1 MRIRA
6 LCFSIFLSCFCSTW
20 AQDYGNEVLF
30 TIEGEEVYTG
40 EFMRVYEKNK
50 EIVVE
55 EEGKGFDDYFDL
67 FLDFK
72 LKLKQA
78 RDQDLDTSLTYQ
90 NDLAKYREQLVQPYL
105 QNPEALDELT
115 KEAYDRSLIEVNAS
129 HILIRVAS
137 DATPVDSLRAFE
149 RISAARQE
157 ILDGKGFETVA
168 RNYSEDPSVEQNGG
182 NLGYFSAFAM
192 VYAFEN
198 AAYET
203 PVGEVSEPFRTQFGY
218 HLVKVLDRRKSPG
231 EIEVSHIMVKKDSI
245 QPMKSREKIDEI
257 YRSLEQGDDFAR
269 IAQEHS
275 DDLSSAKKGG
285 KLPRFG
291 TGRMISEF
299 EEVAFSLENEGD
311 FSKPFATQFGWHILK
326 LDKKFPIPS
335 YEELKPRLEA
345 KVKNGSRAGYVERSL
360 AQKVGKDYKL
370 VIDMRLL
377 NATRELESFKGMT
390 DTILQVQDRVFSA
403 EDFYQFAK
411 SEKNKTKGELFD
423 TFKNKQVIEYYKD
436 HLEYTDDEFAA
447 TFKEYRDGLLLFE
460 LLQKQ
465 IWDRSEQ
472 DSVELENYF
481 KSHRDHYNWR
491 ERADVLIGSCTQR
504 EKAEQVRRL
513 LLNGRSPES
522 IKESVNEG
530 ATIHV
535 LFSQGKLEEGS
546 SKLPDGFAFKL
557 GVSEIFEEDQN
568 QFTLMRVDRIYPAT
582 RKELNEARGE
592 VLNDYQNYLE
602 EEWVRDLRETYE
614 VRINKKN
621 YKILKSRLE
630 K

>member
-1 MRIRA
+1 MRIPA
-6 LCFSIFLSCFCSTW
+6 LFFYVFLLCSGWTFG
-20 AQDYGNEVLF
+20 QEGEEVLF
-30 TIEGEEVYTG
+30 TIEGEEVYTR
-40 EFMRVYEKNK
+40 EFLRVYEKNK

-72 LKLKQA
+72 LKLRQA
-78 RDQDLDTSLTYQ
+78 QDQDLDTSSTYQ
-90 NDLAKYREQLVQPYL
+90 SDLAKYREQLVQPYL

-115 KEAYDRSLIEVNAS
+115 KEAYDRSVMEVNAS
-129 HILIRVAS
+129 HILIRVS
-137 DATPVDSLRAFE
+137 PDAAPADSLAAFE
-149 RISAARQE
+149 KISAARNE
-157 ILDGKGFETVA
+157 IMAGQDFETVA
-168 RNYSEDPSVEQNGG
+168 RAYSEDPSVEQNDG

-198 AAYET
+198 AAYDT

-218 HLVKVLDRRKSPG
+218 HLVKVLDRRESPG
-231 EIEVSHIMVKKDSI
+231 EIEVSHIMVKKDSL
-245 QPMKSREKIDEI
+245 QPGKSREKIDEI

-285 KLPRFG
+285 RLPKFG
-291 TGRMISEF
+291 TGRMIREF

-311 FSKPFATQFGWHILK
+311 YSEPFSTQFGWHILK
-326 LDKKFPIPS
+326 LDKKHPIPS
-335 YEELKPRLEA
+335 YEDLKPRLEA

-360 AQKVGKDYKL
+360 AGKVGKDYEL
-370 VIDMRLL
+370 VINMRLL
-377 NATRELESFKGMT
+377 NSTRDIEELKGVS
-390 DTILQVQDRVFSA
+390 DTILQVQERVFSA
-403 EDFYQFAK
+403 DDFYQFAQAGR
-411 SEKNKTKGELFD
+411 NKTIGELFD
-423 TFKNKQVIEYYKD
+423 TYKNKQIIEYYKD
-436 HLEYTDDEFAA
+436 HLEDNNPEFAA
-447 TFKEYRDGLLLFE
+447 TFKEYREGLLLFE

-472 DSVELENYF
+472 DSVELEKYF
-481 KSHRDHYNWR
+481 KEHRDRYNWR
-491 ERADVLIGSCTQR
+491 KRADVLIGSCTQR

-522 IKESVNEG
+522 IKEAINEG

-546 SKLPDGFAFKL
+546 SKLPQGYQFEL
-557 GVSEIFEEDQN
+557 GVSEIYEEDQS
-568 QFTLMRVDRIYPAT
+568 QYTLMRVDRIYPET

-602 EEWVRDLRETYE
+602 EQWVLGLRETYA
-614 VRINKKN
+614 VKINKRN
-621 YKILKSRLE
+621 YKELKSRLE
-630 K
+630 N

>member
-1 MRIRA
+1 MRIPA
-6 LCFSIFLSCFCSTW
+6 LFFSVFLLCSGWTFG
-20 AQDYGNEVLF
+20 QQGEEVLF
-30 TIEGEEVYTG
+30 TIEGEEVYTS
-40 EFMRVYEKNK
+40 EFLRVYEKNK

-78 RDQDLDTSLTYQ
+78 RDQDLDTSSTYQ
-90 NDLAKYREQLVQPYL
+90 SDLAKYREQLVQPYL

-115 KEAYDRSLIEVNAS
+115 KEAYDRSAMEVNAS
-129 HILIRVAS
+129 HILIRVS
-137 DATPVDSLRAFE
+137 PDAAPADSLAAFE
-149 RISAARQE
+149 KISAARNE
-157 ILDGKGFETVA
+157 ILAGQDFESVA
-168 RNYSEDPSVEQNGG
+168 RAYSEDPSVEQNGG

-192 VYAFEN
+192 VYTFEN
-198 AAYET
+198 AAYDT
-203 PVGEVSEPFRTQFGY
+203 PVGDVSEPFRTQFGY
-218 HLVKVLDRRKSPG
+218 HLVKVLDRRKSLG
-231 EIEVSHIMVKKDSI
+231 EIEVSHIMVKKDSA
-245 QPMKSREKIDEI
+245 QPGKSREKIDEI

-285 KLPRFG
+285 KLPKFG
-291 TGRMISEF
+291 TGRMIREF

-311 FSKPFATQFGWHILK
+311 YSEPFSTQFGWHILK
-326 LDKKFPIPS
+326 LDKKYPLPS
-335 YEELKPRLEA
+335 YEDLKPRLEA

-360 AQKVGKDYKL
+360 AEKVGKDYEL
-370 VIDMRLL
+370 VINMSLL
-377 NATRELESFKGMT
+377 SSTRDLEEFKGMT
-390 DTILQVQDRVFSA
+390 DTILQVQERVFSA
-403 EDFYQFAK
+403 DEFYQYAK
-411 SEKNKTKGELFD
+411 TGRNKTNGELFD
-423 TFKNKQVIEYYKD
+423 TFKNKQIIEYYKD
-436 HLEYTDDEFAA
+436 HLEETNPEFAA

-472 DSVELENYF
+472 DSVELEKYF
-481 KSHRDHYNWR
+481 KEHRDKDNWR
-491 ERADVLIGSCTQR
+491 KRADVLIGSCTQK

-522 IKESVNEG
+522 IKETINEG

-546 SKLPDGFAFKL
+546 SKLPQGYLFKL
-557 GVSEIFEEDQN
+557 GVSEIYEEDEN
-568 QFTLMRVDRIYPAT
+568 QYTLMRVDRIYPET

-602 EEWVRDLRETYE
+602 EQWVLDLRETYA
-614 VRINKKN
+614 VKINKRN
-621 YKILKSRLE
+621 YKELKSRLE
-630 K
+630 N

>member
-1 MRIRA
+1 MRIPA
-6 LCFSIFLSCFCSTW
+6 LFFSIFLLCSGWTFG
-20 AQDYGNEVLF
+20 QRGEEVLF
-30 TIEGEEVYTG
+30 TIEGEEVYTS

-78 RDQDLDTSLTYQ
+78 QDQNLDTSSTYQ
-90 NDLAKYREQLVQPYL
+90 SDLAKYREQLVQPYL

-115 KEAYDRSLIEVNAS
+115 KEAYDRSAMEVNAS
-129 HILIRVAS
+129 HILIRVSPDAS
-137 DATPVDSLRAFE
+137 PADSLAALE
-149 RISAARQE
+149 RISAARNE
-157 ILDGKGFETVA
+157 ILAGKDFETVA
-168 RNYSEDPSVEQNGG
+168 RAYSEDPSVAQNGG

-192 VYAFEN
+192 VYTFEN
-198 AAYET
+198 AAYDT

-231 EIEVSHIMVKKDSI
+231 EIEVSHIMVKKDSA
-245 QPMKSREKIDEI
+245 QPGKSREKIDEI

-285 KLPRFG
+285 KLPKFG
-291 TGRMISEF
+291 TGRMIREF

-311 FSKPFATQFGWHILK
+311 YSEPFSTQFGWHILK
-326 LDKKFPIPS
+326 LDKKYPIPS
-335 YEELKPRLEA
+335 YEDMKPRLEA

-360 AQKVGKDYKL
+360 AGKVGRDYEL
-370 VIDMRLL
+370 VINMRLL
-377 NATRELESFKGMT
+377 SSTRNLEEYKGMT
-390 DTILQVQDRVFSA
+390 DTILQVEERVFSA
-403 EDFYQFAK
+403 DDFYQFAK
-411 SEKNKTKGELFD
+411 TGRNKTNGELFD
-423 TFKNKQVIEYYKD
+423 TFKNKQIIEYYKD
-436 HLEYTDDEFAA
+436 HLEDTNQEFAA
-447 TFKEYRDGLLLFE
+447 TFKEYKDGLLLFE

-481 KSHRDHYNWR
+481 KEHRDQYNWR
-491 ERADVLIGSCTQR
+491 KRADVLIGSCTQK

-513 LLNGRSPES
+513 LLNGRSSES
-522 IKESVNEG
+522 IKEAINEG

-546 SKLPDGFAFKL
+546 SKLPQGYLFKL
-557 GVSEIFEEDQN
+557 GVSEIYEEGEN
-568 QFTLMRVDRIYPAT
+568 QYTLMRVDRIYPET

-602 EEWVRDLRETYE
+602 EQWVMDLRETYA
-614 VRINKKN
+614 VKINKRN
-621 YKILKSRLE
+621 YKQLKSRLE
-630 K
+630 N

>member
-6 LCFSIFLSCFCSTW
+6 LCFSVFLSCFCWAW
-20 AQDYGNEVLF
+20 AQEGDEVLF
-30 TIEGEEVYTG
+30 TIEGEEVYTS

-55 EEGKGFDDYFDL
+55 EEGKGFEDYFDL

-78 RDQDLDTSLTYQ
+78 RDQDLDTSSTYQ
-90 NDLAKYREQLVQPYL
+90 SDLAKYREQLVQPYL

-115 KEAYDRSLIEVNAS
+115 KEAYDRSIVEVNAS
-129 HILIRVAS
+129 HILIRVAP
-137 DATPVDSLRAFE
+137 DASPTDSLAAYE
-149 RISAARQE
+149 KIIAARKE
-157 ILDGKGFETVA
+157 IMGGADFETVA
-168 RNYSEDPSVEQNGG
+168 RAYSEDPSVQQNGG
-182 NLGYFSAFAM
+182 NLGYFNAFAM

-218 HLVKVLDRRKSPG
+218 HLVKVLDRRNSPG
-231 EIEVSHIMVKKDSI
+231 EIEVSHIMVKKDSAK
-245 QPMKSREKIDEI
+245 PGKSREKIDEI
-257 YRSLEQGDDFAR
+257 YLSLEQGDDFAK

-275 DDLSSAKKGG
+275 DDLSSARKGG
-285 KLPRFG
+285 KLPKFG
-291 TGRMISEF
+291 TGRMIREF
-299 EEVAFSLENEGD
+299 EEVAFSLQNEGD
-311 FSKPFATQFGWHILK
+311 YSKPFSTQFGWHILK
-326 LDKKFPIPS
+326 LDKKYPVPT

-360 AQKVGKDYKL
+360 AGKVGEDYAL
-370 VIDMRLL
+370 VINMKLL
-377 NATRELESFKGMT
+377 NSTRELSRFEGVT
-390 DTILQVQDRVFSA
+390 DTILQVQDRAFSA
-403 EDFYQFAK
+403 DDFYQFAK
-411 SEKNKTKGELFD
+411 NERNRTKGELFD
-423 TFKNKQVIEYYKD
+423 TFKNKQIIDYYKD
-436 HLEYTDDEFAA
+436 HLEDTNPEFAA
-447 TFKEYRDGLLLFE
+447 TYKEYRDGLLLFE

-465 IWDRSEQ
+465 IWDRSER

-481 KSHRDHYNWR
+481 KAHRDQYNWR
-491 ERADVLIGSCTQR
+491 QRADVLIGSCTQK

-522 IKESVNEG
+522 IKEALNEG

-546 SKLPDGFAFKL
+546 SKLPEGFRFSL
-557 GVSEIFEEDQN
+557 GVSEIFEEEEN
-568 QFTLMRVDRIYPAT
+568 QYTLMRVDRIYPAT

-602 EEWVRDLRETYE
+602 QEWVKDLRDTYA
-614 VRINKKN
+614 VKVNKKN
-621 YKILKSRLE
+621 YKELKSRLE

>member
-1 MRIRA
+1 MRIPA
-6 LCFSIFLSCFCSTW
+6 LFFSIFLLCSGWTFG
-20 AQDYGNEVLF
+20 QRGEEVLF
-30 TIEGEEVYTG
+30 TIEGEEVYTS

-78 RDQDLDTSLTYQ
+78 QDQNLDTSSTYQ
-90 NDLAKYREQLVQPYL
+90 SDLAKYREQLVQPYL

-115 KEAYDRSLIEVNAS
+115 KEAYDRSAMEVNAS
-129 HILIRVAS
+129 HILIRVS
-137 DATPVDSLRAFE
+137 PDAVPADSLAAFE
-149 RISAARQE
+149 KISAARDE
-157 ILDGKGFETVA
+157 ILAGNDFETVA
-168 RNYSEDPSVEQNGG
+168 RAYSEDPSVEQNGG

-192 VYAFEN
+192 VYSFEN
-198 AAYET
+198 AAYDT
-203 PVGEVSEPFRTQFGY
+203 PVGQVSEPFRTQFGY

-231 EIEVSHIMVKKDSI
+231 EIEVSHIMVKKDSA
-245 QPMKSREKIDEI
+245 QPGKSREKVDEI

-285 KLPRFG
+285 KLPKFG
-291 TGRMISEF
+291 TGRMIREF

-311 FSKPFATQFGWHILK
+311 YSEPFSTQFGWHILK
-326 LDKKFPIPS
+326 LDKKYPIPS
-335 YEELKPRLEA
+335 YEDMKPRLEA

-360 AQKVGKDYKL
+360 AGKVGEDYEL
-370 VIDMRLL
+370 VINMRLL
-377 NATRELESFKGMT
+377 SSTRNLEEFKGIN
-390 DTILQVQDRVFSA
+390 DTILQVEERVFSA
-403 EDFYQFAK
+403 DDFYHFAK
-411 SEKNKTKGELFD
+411 TGRNKTNGELFD
-423 TFKNKQVIEYYKD
+423 TFKNKQIIEYYKD
-436 HLEYTDDEFAA
+436 HLEDTNQEFAA
-447 TFKEYRDGLLLFE
+447 TFKEYKDGLLLFE

-481 KSHRDHYNWR
+481 KEHRDHYNWR
-491 ERADVLIGSCTQR
+491 KRADVLIGSCTQK

-513 LLNGRSPES
+513 LLIGRSPES
-522 IKESVNEG
+522 IKEVINEG

-546 SKLPDGFAFKL
+546 SKLPQGYLFKL
-557 GVSEIFEEDQN
+557 GVSEIYEEDEN
-568 QFTLMRVDRIYPAT
+568 QYTLMRVDRIYPET

-602 EEWVRDLRETYE
+602 EQWVMDLRETYA
-614 VRINKKN
+614 VKINKRN
-621 YKILKSRLE
+621 YKELKSRLE
-630 K
+630 N

>member
-6 LCFSIFLSCFCSTW
+6 LSFSVFLTCFCLTW
-20 AQDYGNEVLF
+20 AQEGKEILF
-30 TIEGEEVYTG
+30 TIDGEEVYTS
-40 EFMRVYEKNK
+40 EFIRVYEKNK

-72 LKLKQA
+72 LKLRQA
-78 RDQDLDTSLTYQ
+78 RDQDLDTSSTYQ
-90 NDLAKYREQLVQPYL
+90 SDLAKYREQLVQPYL

-115 KEAYDRSLIEVNAS
+115 KEAYERSIMEVNAS
-129 HILIRVAS
+129 HILIRVSPEAS
-137 DATPVDSLRAFE
+137 PSDSLSAYE
-149 RISAARQE
+149 RINAVRNE
-157 ILDGKGFETVA
+157 ILAGNDFEVVA
-168 RNYSEDPSVEQNGG
+168 RSYSEDPSAQQNGG

-218 HLVKVLDRRKSPG
+218 HIVKVLDRRKSPG
-231 EIEVSHIMVKKDSI
+231 EIEVSHIMVKKDSA
-245 QPMKSREKIDEI
+245 QPEKSLEKIDEI
-257 YRSLEQGDDFAR
+257 YMSLVQGDDFAK

-275 DDLSSAKKGG
+275 DDLNSAKKGG
-285 KLPRFG
+285 KLPKFG
-291 TGRMISEF
+291 TGRMIKEF

-311 FSKPFATQFGWHILK
+311 YSKPFSTQFGWHILK
-326 LDKKFPIPS
+326 LDKKYPIPS
-335 YEELKPRLEA
+335 YEKLRPKLEA

-360 AQKVGKDYKL
+360 AEKVGKDYKL
-370 VIDMRLL
+370 VINMKLL
-377 NATRELESFKGMT
+377 NSSRELRGFEDVM
-390 DTILQVQDRVFSA
+390 DTILQVQDRPYSA
-403 EDFYQFAK
+403 DDFYQFAK
-411 SEKNKTKGELFD
+411 TERNRTKGELFD
-423 TFKNKQVIEYYKD
+423 TFKNKQIIDYYKD
-436 HLEYTDDEFAA
+436 HLEDTNSEFAA
-447 TFKEYRDGLLLFE
+447 TYKEYRDGLLLFE

-481 KSHRDHYNWR
+481 KNHRDQYNWR
-491 ERADVLIGSCTQR
+491 QRADVLIGSCTQL

-513 LLNGRSPES
+513 LVNGRSPES
-522 IKESVNEG
+522 IKESLNEG

-546 SKLPDGFAFKL
+546 SKLPKEFVFKL
-557 GVSEIFEEDQN
+557 GVSNIYEEEEN
-568 QFTLMRVDRIYPAT
+568 QYTLMRVDQIYPVT
-582 RKELNEARGE
+582 RKELKEARGE

-602 EEWVRDLRETYE
+602 EQWVKELRETYA
-614 VRINKKN
+614 VKINKRNFKE
-621 YKILKSRLE
+621 LKSKLE
-630 K
+630 R

>member
-1 MRIRA
+1 MRTSA
-6 LCFSIFLSCFCSTW
+6 LCFFVFLLCFSRTF
-20 AQDYGNEVLF
+20 AQEGDPVLF
-30 TIEGEEVYTG
+30 TIEGEEVHTS

-72 LKLKQA
+72 LKLRQA
-78 RDQDLDTSLTYQ
+78 RDQNLDTSSTYQ
-90 NDLAKYREQLVQPYL
+90 SDLAKYREQLVQPYL

-115 KEAYDRSLIEVNAS
+115 KEAYDRSTMEVNAS
-129 HILIRVAS
+129 HILIRVAP
-137 DATPVDSLRAFE
+137 DAPPSDSLAAYE
-149 RISAARQE
+149 RIVAARQE
-157 ILDGKGFETVA
+157 ILAGKDFEIVA
-168 RNYSEDPSVEQNGG
+168 RTYSEDPSVQQNGG

-192 VYAFEN
+192 VYSFEN

-231 EIEVSHIMVKKDSI
+231 ELEVSHIMVKKDSI
-245 QPMKSREKIDEI
+245 HTGKSREKIDEI
-257 YRSLEQGDDFAR
+257 YLSLEQGDDFAR
-269 IAQEHS
+269 IAREHS

-291 TGRMISEF
+291 TGRMIREF
-299 EEVAFSLENEGD
+299 EEVAFSLQNEGD
-311 FSKPFATQFGWHILK
+311 YSKPFSTQFGWHILK
-326 LDKKFPIPS
+326 LDKKYPIPS

-360 AQKVGKDYKL
+360 AEKVGKDYKL
-370 VIDMRLL
+370 VIDMSLL
-377 NATRELESFKGMT
+377 NSTRGLENFEGVT

-403 EDFYQFAK
+403 DEFYQYAK
-411 SEKNKTKGELFD
+411 SLRNKTKGELFD
-423 TFKNKQVIEYYKD
+423 SFKNKQIIEYYKD
-436 HLEYTDDEFAA
+436 HLEDTNPEFAA
-447 TFKEYRDGLLLFE
+447 TYREYRDGLLLFE
-460 LLQKQ
+460 LLQNQ
-465 IWDRSEQ
+465 IWDRSER

-481 KSHRDHYNWR
+481 KMHRDAYNWGK
-491 ERADVLIGSCTQR
+491 RADVLIGSCTQK

-522 IKESVNEG
+522 IKDAVNEG
-530 ATIHV
+530 PTIHV

-546 SKLPDGFAFKL
+546 SKLPEGYRFKL
-557 GVSEIFEEDQN
+557 GVSEIYEEGEN
-568 QFTLMRVDRIYPAT
+568 QYTLMRVDRIYPET
-582 RKELNEARGE
+582 RKELREARGE

-602 EEWVRDLRETYE
+602 EQWVKELRETYA
-614 VRINKKN
+614 VKINKRN
-621 YKILKSRLE
+621 YKDLKSRLE
-630 K
+630 N